1 MVIDSHRLNRVFGAL
16 SDETRRGILAQL
28 AEGEA
33 NVVQLAKP
41 YDMSQP
47 AITKH
52 LKVLEAAGLVQRWR
66 VGRETRVRARADT
79 AQEAVSWITHYSK
92 FWQQHFDAV
101 DQILQQNGS
110 KQDER

>member
-1 MVIDSHRLNRVFGAL
+1 MVIDSSQLNKVFGAL
-16 SDETRRGILAQL
+16 SDETRRGILSQL

-52 LKVLEAAGLVQRWR
+52 LKVLEAAGLVQRWK

-79 AQEAVSWITHYSK
+79 AQEAATWITYYSK
-92 FWQQHFDAV
+92 FWQQHFDVV
-101 DQILQQNGS
+101 DQVLRQNRR
-110 KQDER
+110 KEDEC

>member
-1 MVIDSHRLNRVFGAL
+1 MVIDSSHLNRVFGAL

-28 AEGEA
+28 AQGEA

-52 LKVLEAAGLVQRWR
+52 LKVLEAAGLVQRWK
-66 VGRETRVRARADT
+66 VGRETRVRARPGT
-79 AQEAVSWITHYSK
+79 AQEAAAWITYYST

-101 DQILQQNGS
+101 DQALQQNRS
-110 KQDER
+110 E